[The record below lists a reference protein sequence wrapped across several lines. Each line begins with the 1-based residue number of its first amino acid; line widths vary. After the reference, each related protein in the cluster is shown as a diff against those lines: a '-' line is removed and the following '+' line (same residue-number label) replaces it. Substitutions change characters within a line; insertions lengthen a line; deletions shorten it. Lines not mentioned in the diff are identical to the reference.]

1 MIKHIITKNNRQ
13 QGNGDLY
20 VIGIE
25 EFKGQTFEL
34 DFGWV
39 SLLSLVVSIFLG

>member
-1 MIKHIITKNNRQ
+1 MIKHITTKNNRQ

-25 EFKGQTFEL
+25 EL